1 MLKAAVT
8 SRRVGQSCLALV
20 RLLVQSERCQWEP
33 LCRVRWWADLLVKL
47 ELESILSLWQSLGDT
62 SFPNTISKMQKLA
75 KNVLTQRLSDFQEPH
90 LGKCVLPELPCTGAT
105 RRSDMGSPCPWGHC
119 YMIIRSRY
127 VVSVK

>member
-1 MLKAAVT
+1 MESWAVMSCPCEAAGPKRTVPM
-8 SRRVGQSCLALV
+8 GA
-20 RLLVQSERCQWEP
+20 

-62 SFPNTISKMQKLA
+62 SFPNTISKTQKLA
-75 KNVLTQRLSDFQEPH
+75 KNVLTQRLNDFQEPH
-90 LGKCVLPELPCTGAT
+90 LGKCVLLELPCAGAT

-119 YMIIRSRY
+119 YMRIRSRY